1 MEGIVRAGE
10 SYGRTCKQHSLEQEK
25 RHCLFLSTTTISIQV
40 HGPELSLVHQ
50 RITGMDIQKVLV
62 DKLFLDRTQ
71 GQVETPVELEE
82 LDILLSETRQ
92 IVECQKGIAREQG
105 L

>member
-1 MEGIVRAGE
+1 
-10 SYGRTCKQHSLEQEK
+10 
-25 RHCLFLSTTTISIQV
+25 
-40 HGPELSLVHQ
+40 
-50 RITGMDIQKVLV
+50 MDIQKVLV
-62 DKLFLDRTQ
+62 DKLFLDGTQ